1 MNKQLLYSLKV
12 PEIGQANLQFKKHFK
27 MHGVY
32 IGPIVKFRKDAN
44 ANTIYRIGY
53 PDGDE
58 EHITQKTLETLVA
71 SPPNYYTF

>member
-1 MNKQLLYSLKV
+1 
-12 PEIGQANLQFKKHFK
+12 

-58 EHITQKTLETLVA
+58 EYITQKTLETLVA